1 MRALTTLS
9 FLAFATGCVGEAQWL
24 PSDLTSSDDPSGPAR
39 EIKLNQFRDLSAGLP
54 AQPFITSA
62 AALDGSL
69 YALVNE
75 TAGKTNL
82 FRLPSGADAW
92 EVVALPFTGQE
103 RPTFITRVDF
113 SLVVTAAD
121 STGHGGLFEY
131 SLGDEA
137 WKKLPAPNNAG
148 SFVVKRGSEW
158 LWATTQGLFASA
170 DRGASWSK
178 RSAAGTALF
187 SQPVRRLVAAPAAA
201 RLFAVSSVGMLMH
214 SDDAGASWNQGLVDG
229 EVTALV
235 AQGAFVL
242 AETVAGGTQRSDN
255 YGGTFHP
262 LSMDT
267 KVVSFATLGN
277 MQLVAA
283 TAGDVRSSDNGGST
297 WKTMNAGLPQSTS
310 LNSLAQAG
318 SALLASASGKLFV
331 AQMEQQTTA
340 SSAQ

>member
-1 MRALTTLS
+1 MRVLTTLS
-9 FLAFATGCVGEAQWL
+9 FLVFATGCVGEAQWL
-24 PSDLTSSDDPSGPAR
+24 PSDITSTDDPSGPTR

-69 YALVNE
+69 YALVKD

-92 EVVALPFTGQE
+92 QAVALPVTGQE
-103 RPTFITRVDF
+103 RPTFITRLDF

-121 STGHGGLFEY
+121 SAGQGGLFQY

-137 WKKLPAPNNAG
+137 WKKLPAPNHAG

-170 DRGASWSK
+170 DRGGNWSK
-178 RSAAGTALF
+178 RSVPGTALF
-187 SQPVRRLVAAPAAA
+187 SQPVRRLVASPAAA
-201 RLFAVSSVGMLMH
+201 RLFAVSNAGVLMH

-229 EVTALV
+229 DVTALV
-235 AQGAFVL
+235 AQGSFVL
-242 AETVAGGTQRSDN
+242 AETAAGTLRSDN

-262 LSMDT
+262 LSMDA

-297 WKTMNAGLPQSTS
+297 WKTMNVGLPQSTALS
-310 LNSLAQAG
+310 SLAQAG

-331 AQMEQQTTA
+331 AQMEQLTTA